1 MVNKKSNPD
10 SISKTIAQEKLLYLR
25 TVCTFLYLLS
35 LSPLFAK
42 LSEKND
48 KEESAVEVISTNREI
63 E

>member
-1 MVNKKSNPD
+1 MVNKKRNPD
-10 SISKTIAQEKLLYLR
+10 SISKTIAQKKLLYLR
-25 TVCTFLYLLS
+25 TVRTFLSLLS

>member
-42 LSEKND
+42 LSEK
-48 KEESAVEVISTNREI
+48 KR
-63 E
+63 

>member
-10 SISKTIAQEKLLYLR
+10 SISKAIAQKKLLYLR

-42 LSEKND
+42 LSEKTI
-48 KEESAVEVISTNREI
+48 KKRVQ
-63 E
+63 